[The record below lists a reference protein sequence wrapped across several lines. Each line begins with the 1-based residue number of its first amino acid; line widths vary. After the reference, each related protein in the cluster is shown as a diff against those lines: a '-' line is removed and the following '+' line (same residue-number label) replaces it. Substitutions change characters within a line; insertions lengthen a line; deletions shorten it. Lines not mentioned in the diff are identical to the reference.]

1 MVDERAARV
10 LNAARQLTRDT
21 KAPLVLAVSGGI
33 DSMALLRAMIAV
45 APERIAAVA
54 TFDHGSG
61 PVATRA
67 ARHVA
72 RAARA
77 AGLRVGSGRFD
88 GGTAIRDGRE
98 AAWRD
103 ARYRFLRAHA
113 ERLGA
118 RVVTAHTRDD
128 QVETVLMRVMR
139 GSGARGLAGLYAP
152 TDVLRPFLDV
162 GRDDILAYASA
173 ARLEWVEDPGNASP
187 EFTRNRIRHDILP
200 ALRRA
205 DRAFDRA
212 LLDIAQRAAS
222 WRGDVDRIVRER
234 VRPTRR
240 GDGSLAVARAELA
253 GHDGQSL
260 AMLWSSL
267 AASVGLS
274 LDHRGTR
281 RIAAFT
287 RSEPRAGT
295 IPLAGGWC
303 VEATHDVYILT
314 RTQMV
319 ATRSPVALPMDE
331 QEWIEWG
338 AFRFR
343 LAPSPAS
350 ATGGV
355 ASVWSASIRADAAG
369 VVRAWGAGDR
379 LEPASGQP
387 RRRVTRYFS
396 DVGVHGSDRSGWP
409 VVVAGEEVVWI
420 PGVRRS
426 DAATDR
432 SGWPV
437 RHYIC
442 ERIDR

>member
-1 MVDERAARV
+1 MLHAAR
-10 LNAARQLTRDT
+10 RLTSETD
-21 KAPLVLAVSGGI
+21 APLLLAVSGGI
-33 DSMALLRAMIAV
+33 DSMALLHAMLAV

-54 TFDHGSG
+54 TFDHRSG
-61 PVATRA
+61 PAATRA

-72 RAARA
+72 RVARG
-77 AGLRVGSGRFD
+77 AGLCVETGRFD
-88 GGTAIRDGRE
+88 SGSAIRDGRE
-98 AAWRD
+98 AAWRE
-103 ARYRFLRAHA
+103 ARYRFLRTRA

-128 QVETVLMRVMR
+128 QVETVLMRALR

-152 TDVLRPFLDV
+152 TDVLRPLLDV
-162 GRDDILAYASA
+162 RREDIAAYAA
-173 ARLEWVEDPGNASP
+173 AVRLEWIEDPGNASP
-187 EFTRNRIRHDILP
+187 EFTRNRLRHDILP

-205 DRAFDRA
+205 EPAFDA
-212 LLDIAQRAAS
+212 TMLEVAQRAAT
-222 WRGDVDRIVRER
+222 WRADVDRFVCEHVQPVLRC
-234 VRPTRR
+234 
-240 GDGSLAVARAELA
+240 DGAVVVARTSLT
-253 GHDGQSL
+253 GHDRQSL
-260 AMLWSSL
+260 AMLWGSL
-267 AASVGLS
+267 AARTGLS

-287 RSEPRAGT
+287 SREPCGGT

-303 VEATHDVYILT
+303 LEATHDAYILR
-314 RTQMV
+314 RTPPISR
-319 ATRSPVALPMDE
+319 RSPAGLPRDGSG
-331 QEWIEWG
+331 WLEWG

-343 LAPSPAS
+343 LEPSPATAGS
-350 ATGGV
+350 GV
-355 ASVWSASIRADAAG
+355 ASVWTAAIRTDVAG

-396 DVGVHGSDRSGWP
+396 DVGVHGSDRAGWP
-409 VVVAGEEVVWI
+409 VVLAGENVVWI